1 MFRKQGDEIHAVTL
15 LIFLIA
21 FLAFYLVEL
30 FLGKPGELSAAMAI
44 LWVIAWFLFVS
55 GALNWRRELRD
66 WSAAMAMLF
75 GAFLVSLLP
84 SILLLANLIT
94 HIG

>member
-30 FLGKPGELSAAMAI
+30 FLGKAGELSAVMAI
-44 LWVIAWFLFVS
+44 LWGIAWFLFV
-55 GALNWRRELRD
+55 N
-66 WSAAMAMLF
+66 
-75 GAFLVSLLP
+75 
-84 SILLLANLIT
+84 
-94 HIG
+94 